1 MAEQK
6 TAAAADD
13 GIRDG
18 FKQLGIARMLLL
30 GCQHVFAMFG
40 ATVLVPLITG
50 FNVSITLF
58 TCGLGTVLYF
68 FITKKKMPVFLGSS
82 FAFIGAALS
91 IAHGEGQLTPL
102 RFSWDRVC
110 RGGISGFGGDCE
122 KDRHQKS
129 TAYFSAGCHRAVCN
143 PFGFSAGGYWCG

>member
-1 MAEQK
+1 MSRASDLKCLPGSFLNNKVLEGMKMAEQK

-50 FNVSITLF
+50 FNVSIT
-58 TCGLGTVLYF
+58 
-68 FITKKKMPVFLGSS
+68 
-82 FAFIGAALS
+82 
-91 IAHGEGQLTPL
+91 
-102 RFSWDRVC
+102 
-110 RGGISGFGGDCE
+110 
-122 KDRHQKS
+122 
-129 TAYFSAGCHRAVCN
+129 
-143 PFGFSAGGYWCG
+143 